1 MASDKLSFIEFDDIE
16 DQLKDIFTGSEII
29 SLTSMYAGEL
39 GKKYQLMKLNLI
51 QKRKL

>member
-16 DQLKDIFTGSEII
+16 DQLKNMFTGTELI
-29 SLTSMYAGEL
+29 SLTRKYAEEL
-39 GKKYQLMKLNLI
+39 GKKYRLMKLIII